1 MNDSLTFNKIYF
13 YIWLLIPIT
22 LITGP
27 AIPDILLVIFCL
39 IFFFELFTKSINI
52 KLIDEKWMIILI
64 LLWIWFIFISFFAYD
79 FNLSISDALIFIRFI
94 VFIFKV

>member
-27 AIPDILLVIFCL
+27 AITDILLVIFCL

-79 FNLSISDALIFIRFI
+79 FNF
-94 VFIFKV
+94 